1 MVKKESL
8 NQLSSKNKEIFLDI
22 SNYLNR
28 YEMSQNELEMIQ
40 TDLLEIFVSA
50 QNRNENLEDVIG
62 DKQEFADSLYENMDK
77 LPKTE
82 TSLRKISSSLF
93 LVGVITLI
101 PMIETIIFK
110 KSSVSYKLSLLI
122 LLILLS
128 LFIFIFNGWLKEKML
143 NKKSLTIFL
152 LAFTPSIIIQLVDT
166 LIPYTVFNLSILQ
179 GLFLSIGL
187 IILGLL
193 IQILFNKEK
202 IIL

>member
-110 KSSVSYKLSLLI
+110 KSTVSYKLSLLI
-122 LLILLS
+122 LLILLG

-187 IILGLL
+187 IVIGLL
-193 IQILFNKEK
+193 IRVLFNKEK